1 MITNPNLLIP
11 VYRVES
17 QGHINTFECLDTST
31 AFQRAEAKVGHT
43 PLSLAISTIRH
54 ADYLLEVESQENRGC
69 KGQEGASK

>member
-17 QGHINTFECLDTST
+17 QGRTETFDDLDVATIFLRS
-31 AFQRAEAKVGHT
+31 EAKEGKS

-54 ADYLLEVESQENRGC
+54 SDYVKEVESQENRLYG
-69 KGQEGASK
+69 GQEVPSK